1 VTLAYDPAV
10 LTFDSFIFNFG
21 NSPEAIGIQSE
32 NSVSTPTVSTG
43 PDPCSALL
51 TGCVSGVAFESLTTP
66 YPIEQAGGV
75 KIGTFLFQY
84 LGGESQLIL
93 GVDPPPPYDVS
104 DPTDGAFFNGSGS
117 TPSGALRFDEVNL
130 VGASVVPLPLASWL
144 MLSGLGML
152 GALGF

>member
-84 LGGESQLIL
+84 RGGESLLIL
-93 GVDPPPPYDVS
+93 GADPAPP
-104 DPTDGAFFNGSGS
+104 DGAFFNGGDDM
-117 TPSGALRFDEVNL
+117 PPGFLPFDEVNL